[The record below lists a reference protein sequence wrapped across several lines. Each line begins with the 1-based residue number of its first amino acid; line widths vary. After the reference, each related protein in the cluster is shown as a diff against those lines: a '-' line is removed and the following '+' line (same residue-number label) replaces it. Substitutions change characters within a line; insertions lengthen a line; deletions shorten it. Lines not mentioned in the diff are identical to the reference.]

1 MMSNISCVLFDL
13 GGVII
18 NWDNSWL
25 IQELCDTFQLQKEKV
40 SKTFYKYL
48 PDISIDK
55 IDEKEFWHIVG
66 EELES
71 DKLMNYNKSILDEIF
86 RKRISLNDSI
96 ISLSRELSKKGIDIG
111 ILSNTERV
119 SYSVVEDLFSL
130 DHFKYK
136 FLSYKIGHVK
146 PNPEIYQ
153 YVIENIP
160 FPKEELFFIDDL
172 KPNVESA
179 RIEGIDAVQYSDHE
193 KLVKECHLRQLLW
206 YRKFDE
212 ITIMENFTVMNKVN
226 KTRLFFN
233 SMYKDE

>member
-1 MMSNISCVLFDL
+1 MTNISCVLFDL

-25 IQELCDTFQLQKEKV
+25 IQELCDRFQLQEEKV
-40 SKTFYKYL
+40 SKEFYKNL

-55 IDEKEFWHIVG
+55 IGEKEFWHIIG
-66 EELES
+66 KALES
-71 DKLMNYNKSILDEIF
+71 DKLMNYDKSILDEIF
-86 RKRISLNDSI
+86 RKRVSLNNSI
-96 ISLSRELSKKGIDIG
+96 ISLSRELSQKGITVG

-130 DHFKYK
+130 DHFQYK

-146 PNPEIYQ
+146 PNPEIYHH
-153 YVIENIP
+153 VIENIP

-179 RIEGIDAVQYSDHE
+179 RSEGIDSVQYSDYDE
-193 KLVKECHLRQLLW
+193 LVNECNLRKLL
-206 YRKFDE
+206 
-212 ITIMENFTVMNKVN
+212 
-226 KTRLFFN
+226 
-233 SMYKDE
+233 